1 MLIFEKTNTYLMEN
15 LKSYVNQH
23 KDRFISELFELL
35 KIPSVSADSA
45 YSQDV
50 INTAEAIK
58 NALLNAGCDMA
69 EICET
74 PGYPIVYAEKII
86 DKKLP
91 TVLVYGHY
99 DVQPADPLELWDS
112 APFEPIIKKTEKHP
126 DGAIFARGACD
137 DKGQLYM
144 HVKALEYMN
153 QNGNLPCNVKFM
165 IEGEEEIGSS
175 SLAWFVERN
184 QEKLANDVILIS
196 DTGMISNKQPSI
208 TTGLRGLS
216 FVEVEVTGP
225 NRDLHSGLYGGAV
238 ANPINVLTKMI
249 ASLHDENNQITI
261 PGFYDKVE
269 NLSLL
274 LLPPTYCIPFNL
286 NSYKSALDIDD
297 VHGENGYT
305 TNERNSIR
313 PTLDVNGIWGGY
325 TGEGAKTVIA
335 SKAYAKIS
343 MRLVP
348 NQHWEE
354 ITDLF
359 TKHFTSIAPK
369 SVKVKVTPHHG
380 GQGYVTPID
389 NIGYKAASMAYK
401 DTFGVTPIPTRSGG
415 SIPIVAL
422 FEKELRS
429 KTILM
434 GFGLDSDAIHSPN
447 EHFGVFNYLKGIE
460 TIPLFYKYFTQLS
473 K

>member
-1 MLIFEKTNTYLMEN
+1 MN
-15 LKSYVNQH
+15 SYIKQH
-23 KDRFISELFELL
+23 KDRFINELIELL
-35 KIPSVSADSA
+35 KFPSISADSA

-50 INTAEAIK
+50 LNTADAIK
-58 NALLNAGCDMA
+58 VALKNAGCDTV

-74 PGYPIVYAEKII
+74 PGNPIVYGEKII
-86 DKKLP
+86 DSKLP

-99 DVQPADPLELWDS
+99 DVQPADPIELWDS
-112 APFEPIIKKTEKHP
+112 APFEPVIKKTALHP
-126 DGAIFARGACD
+126 DGAIFARGASD
-137 DKGQLYM
+137 DKGQVFM
-144 HVKALEYMN
+144 HVKALEYMTVN
-153 QNGNLPCNVKFM
+153 EELPCNVKFM

-175 SLAWFVERN
+175 SLSWFVERN
-184 QEKLANDVILIS
+184 QDKLANDIILIS
-196 DTGMISNKQPSI
+196 DTGMISNSQPSI

-216 FVEVEVTGP
+216 YVEVEITGP

-238 ANPINVLTKMI
+238 ANPINILTKMI
-249 ASLHDENNQITI
+249 ASLHDENNHITI

-269 NLSLL
+269 ELSLEER
-274 LLPPTYCIPFNL
+274 TEMAKAPF
-286 NSYKSALDIDD
+286 SKDDYKKALDIEEIY
-297 VHGENGYT
+297 GETGYT

-335 SKAYAKIS
+335 SKASAKIS

-348 NQHWEE
+348 NQDWQE
-354 ITDLF
+354 ITALF
-359 TKHFTSIAPK
+359 KTHFENIAPK
-369 SVKVKVTPHHG
+369 SVKIKVTAHHG
-380 GQGYVTPID
+380 GQGYVTPTD
-389 NIGYKAASMAYK
+389 NIGYKAASKAYE
-401 DTFGVTPIPTRSGG
+401 DSFGVVPIPQRSGG

-422 FEKELRS
+422 FEKELKS

-447 EHFGVFNYLKGIE
+447 EHFGIFNYLKGIE
-460 TIPLFYKYFTQLS
+460 TIPLFYKYFTAMKS

>member
-1 MLIFEKTNTYLMEN
+1 MDTI
-15 LKSYVNQH
+15 KSYVQEH
-23 KDRFISELFELL
+23 KDRFIKELVELL

-50 INTAEAIK
+50 INTANTLHDNLK
-58 NALLNAGCDMA
+58 KAGCNFV

-74 PGYPIVYAEKII
+74 PGYPILYGEHII
-86 DKKLP
+86 DKDLP

-99 DVQPADPLELWDS
+99 DVQPADPIELWTS
-112 APFEPIIKKTEKHP
+112 PPFEPVIKTTEIHP
-126 DGAIFARGACD
+126 EGAIFARGACD
-137 DKGQLYM
+137 DKGQMYM
-144 HVKALEYMN
+144 HIKAFEYMIAN
-153 QNGNLPCNVKFM
+153 NCLPCNVKFM
-165 IEGEEEIGSS
+165 IEGEEEIGSK
-175 SLAWFVERN
+175 SLSWFVERN
-184 QEKLANDVILIS
+184 QEKLKCDVILIS

-216 FVEVEVTGP
+216 YVEVEVTGP

-238 ANPINVLTKMI
+238 ANPINILSKMI
-249 ASLHDENNQITI
+249 ASLHDENNHITI

-269 NLSLL
+269 ELSLEERAEMAKA
-274 LLPPTYCIPFNL
+274 PFILDKYKEAL
-286 NSYKSALDIDD
+286 NIDD
-297 VHGENGYT
+297 VYGEAGYV
-305 TNERNSIR
+305 TNERNAIR

-335 SKAYAKIS
+335 SKAFAKIS

-348 NQHWEE
+348 NQDWIE
-354 ITDLF
+354 ITELF
-359 TKHFTSIAPK
+359 KKHFESIAPK
-369 SVKVKVTPHHG
+369 SVKVVVKPHHG

-389 NIGYKAASMAYK
+389 NIGYKAANKAYTE
-401 DTFGVTPIPTRSGG
+401 TFGVPAIPVRSGG

-422 FEKELRS
+422 FEKELKS

-447 EHFGVFNYLKGIE
+447 EHFGIFNFLKGIE
-460 TIPLFYKYFTQLS
+460 TIPLFYKYFTEMYKQS
-473 K
+473 